1 MKKSMFTKIIAATL
15 LFASF
20 TFAQLDQTGNEAKSA
35 ASKTDYYYHAHD
47 GIYFSTGFT
56 FAYESLSKHYENN
69 GWSTTDVQDNS
80 FKGWIPPLI
89 EARLGAYYLNVAGIY
104 GTFAIGLGTGDIESS
119 GPDRDDEEGWKEKAS
134 ATTMRMIF
142 GLGSDFY
149 PFQDKESLLYGLF
162 FGLCGGFAFEA
173 AEITTEYHF
182 QNSDETFHN
191 IFGRIEAGYD
201 WWFCTRWRVGASFNY
216 TFGGFMHTE
225 SPNYDYSGSRKE
237 EQTTT
242 SHTFGLTLRIAH

>member
-1 MKKSMFTKIIAATL
+1 MKKSIYTRIIAATL

-20 TFAQLDQTGNEAKSA
+20 TFAQLDQTGNETKSTVD
-35 ASKTDYYYHAHD
+35 KTDYYYHAHD
-47 GIYFSTGFT
+47 GIYFATVFT
-56 FAYESLSKHYENN
+56 FAYESLSKHYERENW
-69 GWSTTDVQDNS
+69 GDEGTDDIS

-104 GTFAIGLGTGDIESS
+104 GTFAFGLGTGDIE
-119 GPDRDDEEGWKEKAS
+119 DTYRNKEDDYERTEEAS
-134 ATTMRMIF
+134 ATTMRMLL
-142 GLGSDFY
+142 GLGADFY
-149 PFQDKESLLYGLF
+149 PLQDKESLLYGLF

-173 AEITTEYHF
+173 AEITSEYHF

-191 IFGRIEAGYD
+191 FFGRVEAGYD

-225 SPNYDYSGSRKE
+225 SPNNDYSGSRKE

-242 SHTFGLTLRIAH
+242 SHTFGLAIRIAH